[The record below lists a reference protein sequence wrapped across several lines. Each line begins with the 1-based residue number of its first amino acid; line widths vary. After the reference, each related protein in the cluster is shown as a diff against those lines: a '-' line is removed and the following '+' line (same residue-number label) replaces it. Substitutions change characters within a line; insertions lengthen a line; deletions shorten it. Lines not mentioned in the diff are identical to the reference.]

1 MKKLLI
7 LQMRPE
13 DVTAKSEYEAIL
25 RVSGLPREEVHLVRL
40 EQGIPNIDLSNYTAI
55 IAGGSPFDI
64 SKAQNEKSQTQKD
77 IEAFYQRLFDRIVPA
92 DFPFLGCC
100 SGNGLLGHYCGTPI
114 SEKYSEPIGTVEIR
128 ITEEGARD
136 PLLKGLP
143 PAFTARVGHKEACDG
158 VPANAV
164 LLATSDPCPVQMFRI
179 GQHIYA
185 TQFHPEADAREFI
198 LRVHTYKNYGYF
210 DPEEAEGLID
220 KIKQV
225 KTHIPKEILKRFVR
239 FYHRPSK

>member
-25 RVSGLPREEVHLVRL
+25 RVSGVPREEVHRVRL
-40 EQGIPNIDLSNYTAI
+40 SQGIPDLDLSNYTAI
-55 IAGGSPFDI
+55 IAGGSPYDI
-64 SKAQNEKSQTQKD
+64 SKTQNEKSQTQKD
-77 IEAFYQRLFDRIVPA
+77 IEAFYQQLFDLVVPA

-114 SEKYSEPIGTVEIR
+114 SGKYSENIGSVQIR
-128 ITEEGARD
+128 VTEEGARD
-136 PLLKGLP
+136 PLLNGLP
-143 PAFTARVGHKEACDG
+143 LTFIARVGHKEACDS

-164 LLATSDPCPVQMFRI
+164 LLATSDPCPIQMFRI

-210 DPEEAEGLID
+210 APEEAEGLIA

-239 FYHRPSK
+239 FYHRPD